1 MERTLIRL
9 NAIYLSAFFIIV
21 LQHVTKYEGQEI
33 SKRNLLQFQSS
44 LLY

>member
-1 MERTLIRL
+1 MECTLIRL

-21 LQHVTKYEGQEI
+21 LQHVTKCEGQEI
-33 SKRNLLQFQSS
+33 SKCNLLQFQSL